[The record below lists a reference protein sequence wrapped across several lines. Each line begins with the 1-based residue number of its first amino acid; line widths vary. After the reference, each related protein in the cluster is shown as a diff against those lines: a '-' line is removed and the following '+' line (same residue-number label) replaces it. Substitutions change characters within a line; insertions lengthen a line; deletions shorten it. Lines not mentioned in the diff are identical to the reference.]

1 MAWSLNAAF
10 GRRCAVTARLLRG
23 AKSVSAHPDTVF
35 GFIGIVALSLA
46 MVPVH
51 FDEAQYSTWLA
62 NPDLSYQT
70 KGPWVSAT
78 QSVTHAFEF
87 LPQLVRQTSGL
98 DRVAVVRNVDLV
110 GAASLIRMLVV
121 DY

>member
-1 MAWSLNAAF
+1 
-10 GRRCAVTARLLRG
+10 
-23 AKSVSAHPDTVF
+23 
-35 GFIGIVALSLA
+35 

-87 LPQLVRQTSGL
+87 LPQLVQSDFRPGSRGC
-98 DRVAVVRNVDLV
+98 RPEC
-110 GAASLIRMLVV
+110 S
-121 DY
+121 

>member
-1 MAWSLNAAF
+1 MRIWI
-10 GRRCAVTARLLRG
+10 LLL
-23 AKSVSAHPDTVF
+23 
-35 GFIGIVALSLA
+35 GFIGIVILSVA
-46 MVPVH
+46 IVPVH

-70 KGPWVSAT
+70 KGPWVTAT

-87 LPQLVRQTSGL
+87 LPQLVQVRFPAWIAWLLSGIL
-98 DRVAVVRNVDLV
+98 
-110 GAASLIRMLVV
+110 LIWLGRLAGFDQDAVV